1 MEEKDDNS
9 KKSRKM
15 KSFKQHLKEA
25 SMWDFLYRKNDG
37 VFYRGIGR
45 GGKGTGLGALGKG
58 VYLTWTESMA
68 KAYAKRIGG
77 KGEVK
82 RYQVKRGLKIADVE
96 KNKDFANIKSAMGMG
111 VKDYSGD
118 PMFAGMLTMELKRK
132 GYDGA
137 VSDDVAIGIVIFDEK
152 NVEEVTKDA

>member
-1 MEEKDDNS
+1 
-9 KKSRKM
+9 M
-15 KSFKQHLKEA
+15 KTFKQMLIEA

-152 NVEEVTKDA
+152 NVKEVKKDA

>member
-1 MEEKDDNS
+1 
-9 KKSRKM
+9 M
-15 KSFKQHLKEA
+15 KSFKQMLKEA
-25 SMWDFLYRKNDG
+25 SMWDFLYRKNKG

-45 GGKGTGLGALGKG
+45 SGKSTGLGALGKG

-68 KAYAKRIGG
+68 KAYAKRIGC

-82 RYQVKRGLKIADVE
+82 RYQVKKGLKIVDAE
-96 KNKDFANIKSAMGMG
+96 TNKDFASIKSAMGMG
-111 VKDYSGD
+111 VKDYSSD

-152 NVEEVTKDA
+152 NVTEVTKDA

>member
-1 MEEKDDNS
+1 
-9 KKSRKM
+9 M
-15 KSFKQHLKEA
+15 KTFKQYLKEA
-25 SMWDFLYRKNDG
+25 SMWNFLYRKHKG

-58 VYLTWTESMA
+58 VYLTWTEGMA

-82 RYQVKRGLKIADVE
+82 RYQVKRGLKIADAE
-96 KNKDFANIKSAMGMG
+96 QNKDFASIKSAMGMG
-111 VKDYSGD
+111 VKDYSSD

-152 NVEEVTKDA
+152 NVEEGTKDA

>member
-1 MEEKDDNS
+1 
-9 KKSRKM
+9 M

-25 SMWDFLYRKNDG
+25 SMWDFLYRKNKG
-37 VFYRGIGR
+37 MFYRGIGR

-82 RYQVKRGLKIADVE
+82 RYQVKRGLKIADAE
-96 KNKDFANIKSAMGMG
+96 QNKDFASIKSAMGMG
-111 VKDYSGD
+111 VKDYSSD

-132 GYDGA
+132 GYDGV

>member
-1 MEEKDDNS
+1 
-9 KKSRKM
+9 M
-15 KSFKQHLKEA
+15 KTFKQLLKEA

-82 RYQVKRGLKIADVE
+82 RYQVKRGLKIADAE
-96 KNKDFANIKSAMGMG
+96 TNKDFADIKRNMGFG
-111 VKDYSGD
+111 VKDYSDD
-118 PMFAGMLTMELKRK
+118 PMYAGMLTMGLKEK

-137 VSDDVAIGIVIFDEK
+137 VSDDVATGIVIFDEK
-152 NVEEVTKDA
+152 NVEEVMKDA

>member
-1 MEEKDDNS
+1 
-9 KKSRKM
+9 M
-15 KSFKQHLKEA
+15 KTFKQLLKEA

-82 RYQVKRGLKIADVE
+82 RYQVKRGLKIADAE
-96 KNKDFANIKSAMGMG
+96 QNKDFASIKSAMGMG
-111 VKDYSGD
+111 VKDYSSD

>member
-1 MEEKDDNS
+1 
-9 KKSRKM
+9 M
-15 KSFKQHLKEA
+15 KTFKQLLKEA

-132 GYDGA
+132 GYNGA